1 MGLHDKIANQ
11 ALVLKGKARE
21 AAGKI
26 TDNPLLE
33 VGGRLDQG
41 EGNLKQAGEK
51 VKDAGDRVFG
61 R

>member
-21 AAGKI
+21 VAGKI

-51 VKDAGDRVFG
+51 VKDAGNRVFG

>member
-51 VKDAGDRVFG
+51 VKDAGNRVFG